1 MKRKHT
7 PTPHD
12 AVFKQFLGHIDTAR
26 DFLEIHLPATSR
38 AVCDLD
44 TLRLESGSFIEDNLR
59 AYYSDILYSLK
70 TVQGEGYVYCVIEHQ
85 SSPDKMMAFR
95 LMRYSISAMQ
105 RHLEQGHE
113 KLPLVIP
120 MLFYHGKMRPHPWS
134 TNWFDC
140 FDAPVLAEEIYS
152 GAFPLVDVTV
162 ISDDEILTHKRVALL
177 EMVQKHIRQRDMAE
191 LLQEL
196 VILLAY
202 DYYTDEQL
210 KSVLNYLLQAGDT
223 ADPEGFI
230 RRLAE
235 QSPKYEEVLMT
246 IAQKLEQKGRQE
258 GRQEGLQEGLEKGE
272 KQGILKTA
280 CAMMDI
286 GIDREMIMK
295 ATGLSQSELEQIRH

>member
-1 MKRKHT
+1 MKRKNT

-12 AVFKQFLGHIDTAR
+12 AVFKQFLSHVDTAR
-26 DFLEIHLPATSR
+26 DFLEIHLPAKLR

-59 AYYSDILYSLK
+59 AHYSDILYSLK
-70 TVQGEGYVYCVIEHQ
+70 TARGDGYVYCVIEHQ
-85 SSPDKMMAFR
+85 SSPDKMIAFR
-95 LMRYSISAMQ
+95 LMRYGISAMQ

-120 MLFYHGKMRPHPWS
+120 VLFYHGKIQPYPWS
-134 TNWFDC
+134 TNWLDSFD
-140 FDAPVLAEEIYS
+140 DPALAKEIYS
-152 GAFPLVDVTV
+152 GPFPLVDVTV
-162 ISDDEILTHKRVALL
+162 IPDDEILTHKRVALL

-196 VILLAY
+196 VILLTY

-235 QSPKYEEVLMT
+235 QSPRYEEVLMT
-246 IAQKLEQKGRQE
+246 IAQRLEHKARQE
-258 GRQEGLQEGLEKGE
+258 GRQEGLQEGEKRGV
-272 KQGILKTA
+272 LKVA
-280 CAMMDI
+280 WAMMDM
-286 GIDREMIMK
+286 GIDRETIMK
-295 ATGLSQSELEQIRH
+295 TTGLSQNELEQIRH

>member
-1 MKRKHT
+1 MKRKNT

-12 AVFKQFLGHIDTAR
+12 AVFKQFLSHVETAK
-26 DFLEIHLPATSR
+26 DFLEIHLSAALQ

-44 TLRLESGSFIEDNLR
+44 TLRLEPGSFIEEDLR
-59 AYYSDILYSLK
+59 AHYSDILYSLK
-70 TVQGEGYVYCVIEHQ
+70 TVQGDGYVYCVIEHQ

-105 RHLEQGHE
+105 RHLEQGHK

-120 MLFYHGKMRPHPWS
+120 ILFYHGKTRPYPWS
-134 TNWFDC
+134 TNWLDC
-140 FDAPVLAEEIYS
+140 FDTPTLAAEIYS
-152 GAFPLVDVTV
+152 NAFPLVDLTV
-162 ISDDEILTHKRVALL
+162 IPDDEILTHKRVALL
-177 EMVQKHIRQRDMAE
+177 EMVQKHIRQRDISE

-230 RRLAE
+230 RQLAK
-235 QSPKYEEVLMT
+235 QVPKYEEVLMT
-246 IAQKLEQKGRQE
+246 IAQKLEQKGR
-258 GRQEGLQEGLEKGE
+258 LEGE
-272 KQGILKTA
+272 KLAALKIA
-280 CAMMDI
+280 RSLLDL
-286 GIDREMIMK
+286 GIDRETVMK
-295 ATGLSQSELEQIRH
+295 TTGLSQNELEQIRH